1 MRTAIFTGSFDPF
14 TIGHADIVS
23 RALAVFDHVVI
34 GIGYNPHKTD
44 HADMQ
49 NRLHAIERLY
59 AADSRVTVEA
69 YTDMAADLAARHNA
83 VAVVKGVR
91 SVQDYE
97 YERTQAEFN
106 RLLGGG
112 LETVLFFA
120 SPELAALSS
129 SAVRTLQHFGRD
141 VSAFLPAEE

>member
-1 MRTAIFTGSFDPF
+1 
-14 TIGHADIVS
+14 
-23 RALAVFDHVVI
+23 
-34 GIGYNPHKTD
+34 
-44 HADMQ
+44 
-49 NRLHAIERLY
+49 LHAIERLY

-120 SPELAALSS
+120 RPELAALSS